1 MKRTQNYHTYS
12 AILVLFLA
20 WEIFALWMKN
30 DWLIP
35 YPMDVLSTM
44 GQQMASAS
52 FYETIS
58 YTLLRS
64 STGLAFAFVLA
75 LITSYMSYQH
85 KTFKDLFYPV
95 LLLTRSVPNIS
106 YIIIILV
113 LFSRESSVAII
124 CFLILFPTL
133 HSTLYSGFQHID
145 PNLKNVLR
153 LYPES
158 LKYRICHV
166 YLPLLRASIE
176 SSIANGI
183 SLAFKVGVMAE
194 IIGQVQ
200 YGIGRQLNLCRI
212 SFDMTGIFAWTGWII
227 FLLVMLESIIKI
239 LYTQKKSSRDN
250 L

>member
-1 MKRTQNYHTYS
+1 MKRTQNFRTCS
-12 AILVLFLA
+12 AVFVLFLI
-20 WEIFALWMKN
+20 WEVIALWMKN

-44 GQQMASAS
+44 AHQMASTS
-52 FYETIS
+52 FYEMIS

-64 STGLAFAFVLA
+64 SMGLAFAFILA

-85 KTFKDLFYPV
+85 KTFRDLFYPV

-124 CFLILFPTL
+124 CFLILFPML
-133 HSTLYSGFQHID
+133 HSNLYSGFQHID
-145 PNLKNVLR
+145 ANLKNVLR
-153 LYPES
+153 IYPES
-158 LKYRICHV
+158 LSYRIRHV
-166 YLPLLRASIE
+166 YLPLLRGFIE
-176 SSIANGI
+176 SSISNGI

-239 LYTQKKSSRDN
+239 ICSQKKRSRE
-250 L
+250 